1 MQHNRFTVNI
11 GQILNRLPY
20 NAPLLRVHDENLRQL
35 RLVLNGGLRQFVA
48 ELFALQ
54 LAFIVHAQIYAHPV
68 KPCLYLR
75 FLHILQFIRVF
86 KRFAGISPGVYKE
99 TLLKK
104 ESDAD
109 PR

>member
-1 MQHNRFTVNI
+1 MQHNRFAVNI
-11 GQILNRLPY
+11 GQILHRLPY
-20 NAPLLRVHDENLRQL
+20 HAPLLRFHGGNLRQL
-35 RLVLNGGLRQFVA
+35 RLIFNGGFGQLIA
-48 ELFALQ
+48 WLLALQ
-54 LAFIVHAQIYAHPV
+54 PALIVHAQIYAHPV

-86 KRFAGISPGVYKE
+86 KRFEGISPGVYKE